1 MSSLPGASSGR
12 SRVREYSTP
21 GVPLESQQRSPRD
34 SGMGWDKG
42 GVSGKGG
49 SWKPAPDDQPAFSEC
64 RAKEFAWAEQHLPG
78 EHPGM
83 VVSALIGL
91 EVAGQKQSTQ
101 SVMARLEG
109 QGRTAEQRRANDK
122 ARGRA

>member
-1 MSSLPGASSGR
+1 MPKPRLSSAGKSMPAFPKESEGNPNGIPTVGVPHGTRVGSGR
-12 SRVREYSTP
+12 
-21 GVPLESQQRSPRD
+21 G
-34 SGMGWDKG
+34 SG
-42 GVSGKGG
+42 GG
-49 SWKPAPDDQPAFSEC
+49 SWKPTADALSPLTER